1 MVEDVITSGGSLLT
15 TCDALRG
22 VGLVVD
28 QAVVLVDREQGG
40 VDALAA
46 QGMTVHPVL
55 RFSEILTVLHEEG
68 KLDDAVF
75 QMVTDY
81 LKG

>member
-1 MVEDVITSGGSLLT
+1 
-15 TCDALRG
+15 
-22 VGLVVD
+22 
-28 QAVVLVDREQGG
+28 
-40 VDALAA
+40 
-46 QGMTVHPVL
+46 MTVHPVL

-68 KLDDAVF
+68 KLDDAAF